1 MTKLLN
7 STGTQYYANKMC
19 NADNRKVGNKSLTTA
34 LTDIDNL
41 IDEMKVHFDKEYG
54 SSLSM
59 DISNN
64 TNSFSIGAGINI
76 DKKNEVENSFTAI
89 GLSGNSLVN
98 CLFVDKLYE
107 ESNYLEFE
115 NSPIIAEDK
124 ITLKSKKAD
133 HVRFCPKMECGI
145 IKPNTQYT
153 LIFDVTSNNLTGTIN
168 LTHTNANNL
177 ISPFPTANSIQSK
190 QTGIFKYVLTSKQDI
205 SDCTTLL
212 RTVIWD
218 NCNAANETITFSLMI
233 LEGNWANKPLPR
245 YFKGLKSV
253 GEKDNGENKIN
264 ISSIGK
270 NIILDSELK
279 NQNREWD
286 RFQGENVPGY
296 LDNVGHTIKFKGNG
310 GYYDVLS
317 QRIHDC
323 NSNHNKILPNTW
335 YTLSFYAKGNTMRSH
350 IYPSLIDSNITGFV
364 DNKEMML
371 ANDGHLD
378 WKLTNEWA
386 RHTYTFKT
394 KSPIPYNPV
403 AENKVLFRAMPD
415 SDCVVS
421 CIMLE
426 QGKVATEYE
435 PQPIDKKEVTLD
447 EPLRGLPNGVKDTI
461 EKVNG
466 EWKIV
471 RRCGELTINPAD
483 IKRDGNGVT
492 GDFRWIMANN
502 RDIANLTQTSIV
514 HVLCNKYPSTT
525 SGDTWKS
532 TAEGIAQN
540 NSGNRI
546 LLFLNKYKEGSEE
559 NKTNLKK
566 EIGNDTKVIYQL
578 TTPVIED
585 IDPITLQCWKNGT
598 ILIDETLPVES
609 THEIAL
615 NKAAQIKNN
624 MEELVSLKK
633 KVQNLEKQY
642 DQIALE
648 QAHQLN
654 LLKHSYEVD
663 YDI

>member
-19 NADNRKVGNKSLTTA
+19 NADNRKVGSKSLTTA

-245 YFKGLKSV
+245 YFKGLKSI
-253 GEKDNGENKIN
+253 GENGLSLYSIPSKLNLIRKGYTVPSPGIHWNTYGETNFEIVKDNNCPNGSYIKITSKNTLTNK
-264 ISSIGK
+264 SIGRYTYPK
-270 NIILDSELK
+270 EKLTVGKQYSWSVWCKTNKKMKIRIGAE
-279 NQNREWD
+279 QN
-286 RFQGENVPGY
+286 G
-296 LDNVGHTIKFKGNG
+296 
-310 GYYDVLS
+310 VL
-317 QRIHDC
+317 IVDADTTWKKY
-323 NSNHNKILPNTW
+323 SNTFI
-335 YTLSFYAKGNTMRSH
+335 
-350 IYPSLIDSNITGFV
+350 
-364 DNKEMML
+364 
-371 ANDGHLD
+371 ANDSTHWAFILYLQNPEAGDYIQAHSLKIEEGD
-378 WKLTNEWA
+378 TISEWCPHKDEIFENYVPSYSKL
-386 RHTYTFKT
+386 
-394 KSPIPYNPV
+394 
-403 AENKVLFRAMPD
+403 
-415 SDCVVS
+415 
-421 CIMLE
+421 
-426 QGKVATEYE
+426 
-435 PQPIDKKEVTLD
+435 DKKEVSLD

-461 EKVNG
+461 EKING

-471 RRCGELTINPAD
+471 RRCGEMIFNGSDNENWILETGSTSFISKTISD
-483 IKRDGNGVT
+483 IKKIHSRLICDTLPVRIDKADDMIGANKLLIPGIMSTGTEKTIRIRT
-492 GDFRWIMANN
+492 GD
-502 RDIANLTQTSIV
+502 L
-514 HVLCNKYPSTT
+514 STT
-525 SGDTWKS
+525 LKDSKTWLS
-532 TAEGIAQN
+532 QN
-540 NSGNRI
+540 P
-546 LLFLNKYKEGSEE
+546 
-559 NKTNLKK
+559 
-566 EIGNDTKVIYQL
+566 TKVIYEL
-578 TTPVIED
+578 ENPVIED

-648 QAHQLN
+648 QAHQLS

>member
-7 STGTQYYANKMC
+7 SAGTQYYANKMC

-245 YFKGLKSV
+245 YFKGLKSI
-253 GEKDNGENKIN
+253 GENGLSLYSIPSKLNLIRKGYTVPSPGIHWNTYGETNFEIVKDNNCPNGSYIKITSKNTLTNK
-264 ISSIGK
+264 SIGGYTYPK
-270 NIILDSELK
+270 EKLTVGKQYSWSVWCKTNKKMKIRIGAE
-279 NQNREWD
+279 QN
-286 RFQGENVPGY
+286 G
-296 LDNVGHTIKFKGNG
+296 
-310 GYYDVLS
+310 VL
-317 QRIHDC
+317 IVDADTTWKKY
-323 NSNHNKILPNTW
+323 SNTFI
-335 YTLSFYAKGNTMRSH
+335 
-350 IYPSLIDSNITGFV
+350 
-364 DNKEMML
+364 
-371 ANDGHLD
+371 ANDSTHWAFILYLQNPEAGDYIQAHSLKIEEGD
-378 WKLTNEWA
+378 TISEWCPHKDEIFENYVPSYSKL
-386 RHTYTFKT
+386 
-394 KSPIPYNPV
+394 
-403 AENKVLFRAMPD
+403 
-415 SDCVVS
+415 
-421 CIMLE
+421 
-426 QGKVATEYE
+426 
-435 PQPIDKKEVTLD
+435 DKKEVALD
-447 EPLRGLPNGVKDTI
+447 KPLRGLPNGIKDTI

-502 RDIANLTQTSIV
+502 SDIANLTQTSIV

-525 SGDTWKS
+525 SGSTWGS
-532 TAEGIAQN
+532 AAEGMAQN
-540 NSGNRI
+540 NNGNRI

-648 QAHQLN
+648 QAHQLS